1 MLSYEIEQI
10 IYFRKDGRMQK
21 VESSPRAEAALPR
34 RKPVRAGKL
43 SDEIRI
49 MRTLIRQAVILADDG
64 RSLDE
69 LLSILGTVSRA
80 SANLATL
87 LTAEKALDE
96 SQSAADYVKAALN
109 EIRIEM
115 ERKGIDSILTSG
127 LE

>member
-1 MLSYEIEQI
+1 
-10 IYFRKDGRMQK
+10 MQK
-21 VESSPRAEAALPR
+21 VDSTPQPETAQPR
-34 RKPVRAGKL
+34 RKPARAGKL

-49 MRTLIRQAVILADDG
+49 MRTLIRQAETLADEG

-87 LTAEKALDE
+87 LKAEKALDE
-96 SQSAADYVKAALN
+96 SQSAADFVKAALN
-109 EIRIEM
+109 DIRVEM

>member
-10 IYFRKDGRMQK
+10 IYFRKDGRMQE
-21 VESSPRAEAALPR
+21 VDSSPQAEAALPR
-34 RKPVRAGKL
+34 RKPARAGKL

-49 MRTLIRQAVILADDG
+49 MRTLIRQAVTLADDG

-87 LTAEKALDE
+87 LKAEKALDE
-96 SQSAADYVKAALN
+96 SQSASDYVKAALN
-109 EIRIEM
+109 EIRLDM
-115 ERKGIDSILTSG
+115 ERRGIDSILTSG

>member
-1 MLSYEIEQI
+1 
-10 IYFRKDGRMQK
+10 MQK
-21 VESSPRAEAALPR
+21 VDPTPQPEAALPR
-34 RKPVRAGKL
+34 RKPARAGKL

-49 MRTLIRQAVILADDG
+49 MRTLIRQAVTLADDG

-87 LTAEKALDE
+87 LKAEKALDE
-96 SQSAADYVKAALN
+96 SQSASDYVKAALN
-109 EIRIEM
+109 EIRLDM
-115 ERKGIDSILTSG
+115 ERRGIDSILTSG

>member
-21 VESSPRAEAALPR
+21 VESSPQAEAALPR
-34 RKPVRAGKL
+34 RKPARAGKL

-49 MRTLIRQAVILADDG
+49 MRTLIRQAVTLADDG

-87 LTAEKALDE
+87 LKAEKALDE
-96 SQSAADYVKAALN
+96 SQSASDYVKAALN
-109 EIRIEM
+109 EIRLDM
-115 ERKGIDSILTSG
+115 ERRGIDSILTSG

>member
-21 VESSPRAEAALPR
+21 VESSPQAEAALPR
-34 RKPVRAGKL
+34 RKPARAGKL

-49 MRTLIRQAVILADDG
+49 MRTLIRQAVTLADDG

-87 LTAEKALDE
+87 LKAEKALDE

>member
-21 VESSPRAEAALPR
+21 VDPTPQPEAALPR
-34 RKPVRAGKL
+34 RKPARAGKL

-49 MRTLIRQAVILADDG
+49 MRTLIRQAVTLADDG

-87 LTAEKALDE
+87 LKAEKALDE
-96 SQSAADYVKAALN
+96 SQSASDYVKAALN
-109 EIRIEM
+109 EIRLDM
-115 ERKGIDSILTSG
+115 ERRGIDSILTSG

>member
-1 MLSYEIEQI
+1 
-10 IYFRKDGRMQK
+10 MQK
-21 VESSPRAEAALPR
+21 VESSPQAEAALPR

-87 LTAEKALDE
+87 LKAEKALDE

>member
-1 MLSYEIEQI
+1 M
-10 IYFRKDGRMQK
+10 KK
-21 VESSPRAEAALPR
+21 VGTPSPFEAVPPQ
-34 RKPVRAGKL
+34 RKPARSGKL

-49 MRTLIRQAVILADDG
+49 MRMLIRQAETLADEG
-64 RSLDE
+64 RSLGE
-69 LLSILGTVSRA
+69 LLSILATVSRA

-87 LTAEKALDE
+87 LKAEKALEE

-109 EIRIEM
+109 DIREEM